1 MNHKV
6 GMTQAMGRRLP
17 LLSSGRS
24 GFTLLEILA
33 VIFIVSLVSVLV
45 FPSFAGFGEKGIR
58 SEARKIASLLRYL
71 NDSAIYTKQT
81 YPLTFDFSDG
91 SLGWKDPEGEKTD
104 RMKTLFSVD
113 LQSRGELKEG
123 QVTVFFGPTGGQE
136 FIKVRLKDGEK
147 GLTVA
152 FNPASGRTKIIEAQ

>member
-1 MNHKV
+1 
-6 GMTQAMGRRLP
+6 MTQVSDYGQTF
-17 LLSSGRS
+17 SSSRGS

-33 VIFIVSLVSVLV
+33 VVFILSLFAALV

-58 SEARKIASLLRYL
+58 SEARKMASLLRYL

-81 YPLTFDFSDG
+81 FPLAFNLSDG

-104 RMKTLFSVD
+104 RLKTLFSVD
-113 LQSRGELKEG
+113 LQSRGEIKEG
-123 QVTVFFGPTGGQE
+123 RVTVFFGPSGAQE

-152 FNPASGRTKIIEAQ
+152 LNPVSGRTKIIESQ